1 MMKRTAIVAVL
12 CAVLM
17 GVAANGMAADRV
29 VLAEMFGGTWCGYCP
44 DSSGA
49 LQILKTEFTDDELLV
64 IYNHVGGADP
74 WRTSESESRASWYA
88 VGGVPHVEF
97 DGVTDVVG
105 SYGSPEATA
114 DAFRPI
120 VNTRLGVSSP
130 LTIDAVGIIG
140 PTSGWVEAT
149 IKASESI
156 AYNDMRAQFA
166 LIQNGMSY
174 GGKDYDFTLRD
185 YLPVET
191 IALSSPGD
199 SVVVTRNFAV
209 DGAWD
214 HTEMQLVVFVE
225 RTTVKEIVGAGIM
238 ENPFQF
244 DLITDVYAAEVP
256 LMGGSVFTTVL
267 KNTGTALDTI
277 TLNIENVEIPDG
289 VSSWDW
295 FANYCD
301 ETGVCYFGEHSFVLA
316 PGEVETLDVHVDD
329 YNGSVPG
336 LAVTRLFGTSSG
348 DNTVLEEEYYATF
361 VGKPSILVVEDDGSE
376 TYGAMMKAALDSAG
390 YAGHVWDAHT
400 LGRPGGDRVA
410 SYWAVLWTTANGD
423 ALDMTAEDEQ
433 DLMSYLDAGGN
444 LYFASMN
451 YLSARPSLSTFASD
465 YLHVD
470 SWASDVGGF
479 SMTGVSGDIVSDGML
494 LGLLGG
500 PFVPGATDRF
510 TPTAPADSIFY
521 ASGGPRGLRVEDGY
535 KAVFTSFPFELVKTT
550 TADPNNQ
557 KTLLDRIISWFQ
569 MTDVDD
575 DPLPGL
581 QRLTLGR
588 NHPNPFNP
596 VTTIEFSVPSDAGR
610 VELGIYNVAGRRV
623 RTLASG
629 ELEAGPHSVMWDGRD
644 ENGRSCSSG
653 IYFMRLTAGRETRTG
668 KMTLLK

>member
-1 MMKRTAIVAVL
+1 MVKRTAIVAVL

-17 GVAANGMAADRV
+17 GVAVNGMAADRV

-44 DSSGA
+44 DSHGA

-74 WRTSESESRASWYA
+74 WRTSESESRASWYN

-105 SYGSPEATA
+105 SYGTPEATA

-140 PTSGWVEAT
+140 PTSGWVDVT
-149 IKASESI
+149 IKATESI
-156 AYNDMRAQFA
+156 SHTDMRAQFA

-174 GGKDYDFTLRD
+174 GGRDYDFTLRD
-185 YLPVET
+185 YLPVESLT
-191 IALSSPGD
+191 LSSPGD
-199 SVVVTRNFAV
+199 SVDVTRNFAV

-214 HTEMQLVVFVE
+214 HTQMQLLVFVE
-225 RTTVKEIVGAGIM
+225 RTTTKEIINAGLM
-238 ENPFQF
+238 ENPYQF

-316 PGEVETLDVHVDD
+316 PGEVETLDVHMDD
-329 YNGSVPG
+329 YNGAVPG
-336 LAVTRLFGTSSG
+336 MAVTRLYGTSTG
-348 DNTVLEEEYYATF
+348 DTTAMEEEYYATF
-361 VGKPSILVVEDDGSE
+361 VGVPSILIVEDDGAG
-376 TYGAMMKAALDSAG
+376 TYGSMMKAALDSND
-390 YAGHVWDAHT
+390 YAGHLWDAHT

-410 SYWAVLWTTANGD
+410 SYWAVLWTTANAD
-423 ALDMTAEDEQ
+423 ASTITADDELALMNYLDGGGNLFFASME
-433 DLMSYLDAGGN
+433 YLSSRTSNTFITDYLNIGSWTSDAGG
-444 LYFASMN
+444 FIMS
-451 YLSARPSLSTFASD
+451 
-465 YLHVD
+465 
-470 SWASDVGGF
+470 
-479 SMTGVSGDIVSDGML
+479 GVSGDIISDGMS
-494 LGLLGG
+494 LGLLNG
-500 PFVPGATDRF
+500 PFPPSNTDRF
-510 TPTAPADSIFY
+510 VLSAPADSIFY

-535 KAVFTSFPFELVKTT
+535 KAVFMSFPFELVKTA
-550 TADPNNQ
+550 TADPDNQ
-557 KTLLDRIISWFQ
+557 ETLIDRVISWFQ
-569 MTDVDD
+569 MTGVDD